1 MKMGWDV
8 AKNILTWILIIV
20 TVFMLLFT
28 VVSVTTFNRSDRS
41 IFGYK
46 AYIVLSDSMSATDFK
61 AGDLILI
68 RDVDADTLKEGD
80 IVSYISQN
88 PDSFGQTIT
97 HKIRSKTTDAKGNPG
112 FITYGTTTGVDDEYM
127 VYYSDIIGQYRM
139 KIPVIG
145 RLFNFLKTVPGYIML
160 ILVPFL
166 ILIALRLADCVK
178 LFKQYKAETEAE
190 MAAKLAEEQKKL
202 EEERAEI
209 QRMQQELQ
217 ELREQLKMQGK
228 DIESEQEKWNVN

>member
-1 MKMGWDV
+1 MKQSWNLV
-8 AKNILTWILIIV
+8 KNILTWILLIV

-28 VVSVTTFNRSDRS
+28 VVSVSTFNRSDKS

-80 IVSYISQN
+80 IISYISQN

-97 HKIRSKTTDAKGNPG
+97 HKIRYKVTDANGNPG

-127 VYYSDIIGQYRM
+127 VYYNDIIGQYRM
-139 KIPVIG
+139 NIPVIG

-166 ILIALRLADCVK
+166 ILIAIRSADCVK
-178 LFKQYKAETEAE
+178 LFKQYKAEMNAEA
-190 MAAKLAEEQKKL
+190 AAKLAEEQRKL

-217 ELREQLKMQGK
+217 ELREQLKIQGK
-228 DIESEQEKWNVN
+228 DIES

>member
-1 MKMGWDV
+1 MKKTWDRI
-8 AKNILTWILIIV
+8 KNVLTILLVVLTI
-20 TVFMLLFT
+20 FMLIFT

-46 AYIVLSDSMSATDFK
+46 VYIVMSDSMSATDFS

-68 RDVDADTLKEGD
+68 KETDPETLQEGD
-80 IVSYISQN
+80 IISYISQN

-97 HKIRSKTTDAKGNPG
+97 HKIRSKTVDAKGNPG
-112 FITYGTTTGVDDEYM
+112 FVTYGTTTGVDDEY
-127 VYYSDIIGQYRM
+127 VVSYNDIIGQYRM

-145 RLFNFLKTVPGYIML
+145 RLFNFLKTVPGYILL

-166 ILIALRLADCVK
+166 ILIALRTSDCVK
-178 LFKQYKAETEAE
+178 LFKQYRSEMEAE
-190 MAAKLAEEQKKL
+190 NAAKLAEEQKKL
-202 EEERAEI
+202 EEERAEL

-217 ELREQLKMQGK
+217 ELREQLKIQGK
-228 DIESEQEKWNVN
+228 EIIKDSPK